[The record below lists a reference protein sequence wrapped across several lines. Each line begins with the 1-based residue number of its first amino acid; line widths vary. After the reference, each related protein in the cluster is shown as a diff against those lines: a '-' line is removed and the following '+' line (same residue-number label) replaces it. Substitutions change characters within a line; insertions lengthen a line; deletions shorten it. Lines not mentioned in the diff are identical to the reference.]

1 MHRNELLSNLAAML
15 RDLFAQHQNGVEG
28 IKINRAHGYVDGYMR
43 VLVDGKFATKQELLR
58 MVYEARAS
66 SVPSRSDRETSDVR
80 APSRP
85 GAGTFQ
91 AA

>member
-15 RDLFAQHQNGVEG
+15 RDLFAQHQEGVDG

-43 VLVDGKFATKQELLR
+43 VLVDGNFATKQELLR
-58 MVYEARAS
+58 MVYEARANA
-66 SVPSRSDRETSDVR
+66 VPSGSDREASDVR
-80 APSRP
+80 APSR
-85 GAGTFQ
+85 AGEATFQ